1 MKKLEKRVKRYLPFE
16 LDVDTSYLN
25 NTQVCHHCLLNEC
38 KCVFLRSRKRC
49 FTLVISIQEQV
60 LESLINAASYMNDI
74 FEMQVN
80 IHFFRLS
87 LIRSTE
93 STTVGDC
100 RDISFINN
108 HKTGVEGFRG
118 EEKTAGG

>member
-1 MKKLEKRVKRYLPFE
+1 
-16 LDVDTSYLN
+16 
-25 NTQVCHHCLLNEC
+25 
-38 KCVFLRSRKRC
+38 
-49 FTLVISIQEQV
+49 
-60 LESLINAASYMNDI
+60 MNDI

-118 EEKTAGG
+118 EEKTAGGWDGLERACKVFFYLYLQIFLLI